1 MLPLRT
7 SANFTVVRQIAN
19 HLDTDTNYVRAVIRN
34 AYSDSIITT
43 LDLTDRGA
51 QRFSANWKV
60 PQDPSGEGFY
70 VSIVTSVYTDAGY
83 TTKNQNY
90 GDEETTYL
98 VTDRDRNGGGGV
110 SMAGGGVDSRTVRR
124 IFQEEFAKARE
135 EDEEE
140 PEEIE
145 EEKEVDLT
153 PILSAIIAS
162 NKDLKASLKPV
173 KPEKVDLKPV
183 QDQLQQV
190 LTAIA
195 EKEVTEPTDL
205 GPVLEKLSDSDENND
220 LTRQEVVELVKENT
234 ESLKKEITG
243 TLPKIIAELLGKT
256 KFQIAATTAVM
267 SLPKEKKEQEPIPFD
282 ISKLSS

>member
-34 AYSDSIITT
+34 AYSDAIITT

-98 VTDRDRNGGGGV
+98 VTDRDRVGGGPGMV
-110 SMAGGGVDSRTVRR
+110 NSGVDSRTVRR

-140 PEEIE
+140 EPEEE
-145 EEKEVDLT
+145 EEEPMDFT

-183 QDQLQQV
+183 QEQLQQV

-205 GPVLEKLSDSDENND
+205 GPVLEKLTDSDENND